1 MNGVY
6 GQYVAQ
12 LFKEWKSHANLRAFS
27 TAKPAI
33 VEGLIW
39 AAIVVAAV
47 KRYLAHSVQ
56 LIAEVAT
63 STLRT
68 AKCAWQVLPAI
79 IEALVLCQPHRLRAA
94 FIRAIDYLTIN
105 AQRAHPHRD
114 RRAGRLA
121 TGLKPVF
128 RSA

>member
-27 TAKPAI
+27 TAKTAI

-47 KRYLAHSVQ
+47 KRYLAHSAQ
-56 LIAEVAT
+56 IIAEVACWCRHE
-63 STLRT
+63 SEPFSRNAPTL
-68 AKCAWQVLPAI
+68 W
-79 IEALVLCQPHRLRAA
+79 
-94 FIRAIDYLTIN
+94 
-105 AQRAHPHRD
+105 
-114 RRAGRLA
+114 
-121 TGLKPVF
+121 
-128 RSA
+128 